1 MNYLDELNPAQK
13 EAVIHQTGPLL
24 VVAGA
29 GAGKTRVITYRIKH
43 LIENGVKPE
52 QILAITFTNKAAKEM
67 KERVDKLLTPNL
79 GAQLPSWGRPLIGTF
94 HSLGAM
100 ICRAHARQLGRDRYF
115 SILDRDES
123 ITLIK
128 QAERELSVDEKR
140 FEPRKILSAISRAK
154 GDGFSLNEYKSEAGN
169 DFYPKLVTQIWERY
183 QALVA
188 KARAFDFDDL
198 LLETV
203 KLLKREPEILKY
215 YQEQFKYLLIDEYQD
230 TNTVQYDL
238 AKLLAGTAK
247 NICVVGDVDQSIYS
261 WRGADFENL
270 LRFEQDF
277 TGAKVVLLEENY
289 RSTQTILTAA
299 NQVISKNKK
308 RHEKTLF
315 TKNNA
320 GEQISVT
327 TSLSELAEA
336 DFVASECKK
345 LISADTPASNMAV
358 LYRVNFQSRV
368 LEEAMLRQ
376 NVPYQVLG
384 TRFFDR
390 KEVKD
395 LMSYLKVALN
405 NEDYASLS
413 RAISSPTRGIG
424 KTTIMKIAAG
434 ERGSLPAAMGRKVQD
449 FFNVLNQIKQT
460 IESKN
465 TSEVIKFTLTASGLE
480 SSLKKGG
487 AEEQERLEN
496 LRELVTLATKY
507 DYLPAPEGII
517 ALLEEVALASEQDSL
532 NEKKDGVKLMT
543 VHAAKGLEF
552 DYVFIT
558 GLEQDLFPHAGF
570 GPSGG
575 RAGET
580 DRDEEEERRL
590 FYVAI
595 TRARKKVYLCYAQV
609 RTIFGSRQVTI
620 PSEFIFDIADD
631 LLEMSEHHP
640 TDLPNGGKS
649 YLPDIFF

>member
-1 MNYLDELNPAQK
+1 MTYLDELNTEQK
-13 EAVIHQTGPLL
+13 EAVLHTEGPLL

-43 LIENGVKPE
+43 LIEQAGVKPE
-52 QILAITFTNKAAKEM
+52 HILAITFTNKAAKEM
-67 KERVDKLLTPNL
+67 KERVDKLLE
-79 GAQLPSWGRPLIGTF
+79 GQAGGRPMIGTF
-94 HSLGAM
+94 HSLGSM

-128 QAERELSVDEKR
+128 QAERELSIDEKR
-140 FEPRKILSAISRAK
+140 FEPRKILGAISRAK
-154 GDGFSLNEYKSEAGN
+154 GDGFSLADYKTEAGN
-169 DFYPKLVTQIWERY
+169 DFYPKLVMQVWEHY

-238 AKLLAGTAK
+238 AKLLAGERK
-247 NICVVGDVDQSIYS
+247 NIGVVGDVDQSIYS
-261 WRGADFENL
+261 WRGADFANL
-270 LRFEQDF
+270 LRFEKDF
-277 TGAKVVLLEENY
+277 VGAKVVLLEENY

-299 NQVISKNKK
+299 NQIISKNKN

-315 TKNNA
+315 TKNNE
-320 GEQISVT
+320 GEQISVVT
-327 TSLSELAEA
+327 ALSELAEA
-336 DFVASECKK
+336 DFVASEIKK
-345 LISADTPASNMAV
+345 LLEGGATASNMAV
-358 LYRVNFQSRV
+358 LYRANFQSRV
-368 LEEAMLRQ
+368 LEEAMLRKS
-376 NVPYQVLG
+376 VPYQVLG

-395 LMSYLKVALN
+395 LMAYLKAAIN
-405 NEDYASLS
+405 NDDYAALT
-413 RAISSPTRGIG
+413 RAISSPPRGIG

-434 ERGSLPAAMGRKVQD
+434 ERESLPAAMARKVND
-449 FFNVLNQIKQT
+449 FYKNLAEIKVGVET
-460 IESKN
+460 KI
-465 TSEVIKFTLTASGLE
+465 TSEVIKFTLQASGLE
-480 SSLKKGG
+480 ASLKKGS

-517 ALLEEVALASEQDSL
+517 MLLEEVALASEQDSL
-532 NEKKDGVKLMT
+532 NEKKEGVKLMT

-570 GPSGG
+570 G
-575 RAGET
+575 EK

-620 PSEFIFDIADD
+620 PSEFIFDISDD
-631 LLEMSEHHP
+631 LVNLTEHHAE
-640 TDLPNGGKS
+640 DLPNGGKS

>member
-1 MNYLDELNPAQK
+1 VSYLDELNLAQK
-13 EAVIHQTGPLL
+13 EAVLYKDGPLL

-29 GAGKTRVITYRIKH
+29 GAGKTRVITYRIKR
-43 LIENGVKPE
+43 LIEAGASPAGGGVKPE
-52 QILAITFTNKAAKEM
+52 EILAITFTNKAAKEM
-67 KERVDKLLTPNL
+67 KERVEKLLDPNIRTK
-79 GAQLPSWGRPLIGTF
+79 PFVSTF
-94 HSLGAM
+94 HSLGAL
-100 ICRAHARQLGRDRYF
+100 ICRAHARALGRDRYF

-128 QAERELSVDEKR
+128 QAERELSIDEKR
-140 FEPRKILSAISRAK
+140 FEPRKVLGTISRAK
-154 GDGFSLNEYKSEAGN
+154 GDGFSLAEYREETGKE
-169 DFYPKLVTQIWERY
+169 FYPKLVAQVWERY
-183 QALVA
+183 QALVS

-203 KLLKREPEILKY
+203 KLLKRDSEILKY

-238 AKLLAGTAK
+238 AKLLAGERR

-270 LRFEQDF
+270 LRFEKDF
-277 TGAKVVLLEENY
+277 PGAKVVLLEENY

-299 NQVISKNKK
+299 NQVIQKNTK
-308 RHEKTLF
+308 RHEKNLF
-315 TKNNA
+315 TKNNE
-320 GEQISVT
+320 GEQISLV

-336 DFVASECKK
+336 DFIASEAKR
-345 LISADTPASNMAV
+345 LIGDGTRASEIAV
-358 LYRVNFQSRV
+358 LYRANFQSRV
-368 LEEAMLRQ
+368 LEESMLRK

-395 LMSYLKVALN
+395 LMSYLRAALN
-405 NEDYASLS
+405 HEDYASLA
-413 RAISSPTRGIG
+413 RAIQTPARGIG
-424 KTTIMKIAAG
+424 KTTIAKIANG
-434 ERGSLPAAMGRKVQD
+434 EQDSLPPSMRRKVQE
-449 FFNVLNQIKQT
+449 FFNALDQIKKS
-460 IESKN
+460 IETKS
-465 TSEVIKFTLTASGLE
+465 TSEVIKLALASSGLE
-480 SSLKKGG
+480 MSLKTEG
-487 AEEQERLEN
+487 EEGQERLEN

-507 DYLPAPEGII
+507 DYLPAPEGVI

-552 DYVFIT
+552 DYVFIS

-570 GPSGG
+570 G
-575 RAGET
+575 EK

-595 TRARKKVYLCYAQV
+595 TRARKKVYLTYAQV
-609 RTIFGSRQVTI
+609 RTIFGSRQVTV
-620 PSEFIFDIADD
+620 PSEFIFDISDD
-631 LLEMSEHHP
+631 LLEASEHQP
-640 TDLPNGGKS
+640 SDLPNGGKS

>member
-1 MNYLDELNPAQK
+1 MTYLDELNNQQK
-13 EAVIHQTGPLL
+13 EAVLHKEGPLL

-43 LIENGVKPE
+43 LIEQGGVRPE
-52 QILAITFTNKAAKEM
+52 SILAITFTNKATREM
-67 KERVDKLLTPNL
+67 RERVEKLLSEHKGALPFVSTFHTL
-79 GAQLPSWGRPLIGTF
+79 GAN
-94 HSLGAM
+94 
-100 ICRAHARQLGRDRYF
+100 ICRAHARSLNRDRYF

-123 ITLIK
+123 ISLIK
-128 QAERELSVDEKR
+128 QAMRELSIDEKR
-140 FEPRKILSAISRAK
+140 FEPRKILGAISRAK
-154 GDGFSLNEYKSEAGN
+154 GDGFTLSDYQNESGN
-169 DFYPKLVTQIWERY
+169 EFYPKLVMQVWRRY
-183 QALVA
+183 QELVA

-203 KLLKREPEILKY
+203 KLLKREPEILKH
-215 YQEQFKYLLIDEYQD
+215 YQDQFKYLLIDEYQD

-238 AKLLAGTAK
+238 AKLLAGERK

-261 WRGADFENL
+261 WRGADFANL
-270 LRFEQDF
+270 LRFEKDF
-277 TGAKVVLLEENY
+277 PGAKVVLLEENY

-299 NQVISKNKK
+299 NQIISKNKN
-308 RHEKTLF
+308 RHDKTLF
-315 TKNNA
+315 TKNNE
-320 GEQISVT
+320 GEQINTT

-336 DFVASECKK
+336 DFVASEIKK
-345 LISADTPASNMAV
+345 IIEQGVSASEIAV
-358 LYRVNFQSRV
+358 LYRANFQSRV
-368 LEEAMLRQ
+368 LEEGMLRK

-395 LMSYLKVALN
+395 LISYLKAALN
-405 NEDYASLS
+405 SEDYASLA
-413 RAISSPTRGIG
+413 RAIGSPARGIG
-424 KTTIMKIAAG
+424 KTTIMKLAQG
-434 ERGSLPAAMGRKVQD
+434 ERESLPAAMTRKVND
-449 FFNVLNQIKQT
+449 FYKILSEIKT
-460 IESKN
+460 AVETKP

-480 SSLKKGG
+480 TSLKKGS

-532 NEKKDGVKLMT
+532 NEKKEGVKLMT

-570 GPSGG
+570 G
-575 RAGET
+575 EK

-595 TRARKKVYLCYAQV
+595 TRARKKVYLTYAQT

-620 PSEFIFDIADD
+620 PSEFIFDISDD
-631 LLEMSEHHP
+631 LMELKEHHP
-640 TDLPNGGKS
+640 VDLPNGGKS

>member
-1 MNYLDELNPAQK
+1 MEHLTDLNPAQK
-13 EAVIHQTGPLL
+13 EAVLHQDGPLL

-29 GAGKTRVITYRIKH
+29 GAGKTRVITYRIKN
-43 LIENGVKPE
+43 LIESGVKPE
-52 QILAITFTNKAAKEM
+52 GILAITFTNKAAREM
-67 KERVDKLLTPNL
+67 KERVETLLKEQRGRPFVSTFHTL
-79 GAQLPSWGRPLIGTF
+79 GA
-94 HSLGAM
+94 A
-100 ICRAHARQLGRDRYF
+100 ICRAHARALQRDRYF

-128 QAERELSVDEKR
+128 RAMQELMIDEKR
-140 FEPRKILSAISRAK
+140 FEPRKVLGTISRAK
-154 GDGFSLNEYKSEAGN
+154 GDCLSLTDYQTEVGNE
-169 DFYPKLVTQIWERY
+169 FYPKLIMQVWRRY
-183 QALVA
+183 QELLV

-230 TNTVQYDL
+230 TNAVQYEL
-238 AKLLAGTAK
+238 AKLLAGERK

-270 LRFEQDF
+270 LRFEKDF
-277 TGAKVVLLEENY
+277 PGAKVVLLEENY

-320 GEQISVT
+320 GEQIAVVSN
-327 TSLSELAEA
+327 LSEVSEG
-336 DFVASECKK
+336 DFAASTIKQ
-345 LISADTPASNMAV
+345 LMQDGVNPSDIAI
-358 LYRVNFQSRV
+358 LYRANFQSRV
-368 LEEAMLRQ
+368 LEEAMLRKS
-376 NVPYQVLG
+376 VPYQVLG

-395 LMSYLKVALN
+395 LMSYLRAALN
-405 NEDYASLS
+405 PEDYASLA
-413 RAISSPTRGIG
+413 RAIQTPTRGIG
-424 KTTIMKIAAG
+424 KTTLVKIASG
-434 ERGSLPAAMGRKVQD
+434 ERESLPAAMARKVND
-449 FFNVLNQIKQT
+449 FYRTLTEIKIAVET
-460 IESKN
+460 KP
-465 TSEVIKFTLTASGLE
+465 TSEVIKFTLQASGLE
-480 SSLKKGG
+480 MSLKKGS

-507 DYLPAPEGII
+507 DYLPAPEGVI

-558 GLEQDLFPHAGF
+558 GLEQDLFPHQGF
-570 GPSGG
+570 G
-575 RAGET
+575 EK
-580 DRDEEEERRL
+580 DRDDEEERRL

-595 TRARKKVYLCYAQV
+595 TRARKKVYLTYAQT
-609 RTIFGSRQVTI
+609 RTIFGSRQVTV
-620 PSEFIFDIADD
+620 PSEFIFDISDD
-631 LLEMSEHHP
+631 LLEASEHHP
-640 TDLPNGGKS
+640 DDLPNGGKS

>member
-1 MNYLDELNPAQK
+1 MNPGELNQAQW
-13 EAVIHQTGPLL
+13 EAVNHQEGPLL

-29 GAGKTRVITYRIKH
+29 GAGKTRVITYRIKR
-43 LIENGVKPE
+43 LIEAGVRPE
-52 QILAITFTNKAAKEM
+52 EILAITFTNKAAREM
-67 KERVDKLLTPNL
+67 KERVEKLLDPNIRTK
-79 GAQLPSWGRPLIGTF
+79 PFVSTF
-94 HSLGAM
+94 HSLGAL
-100 ICRAHARQLGRDRYF
+100 ICRAHARALGRDRYF

-123 ITLIK
+123 LTLVK
-128 QAERELSVDEKR
+128 QAERELSIDEKR
-140 FEPRKILSAISRAK
+140 FEPRKILGAISRAK
-154 GDGFSLNEYKSEAGN
+154 GDGFSLAEYREENGKE
-169 DFYPKLVTQIWERY
+169 FYPKLVAQVWERY
-183 QALVA
+183 QALVS

-203 KLLKREPEILKY
+203 KLLRREPEILKY

-238 AKLLAGTAK
+238 AKLLAGERR

-270 LRFEQDF
+270 LRFEKDF
-277 TGAKVVLLEENY
+277 PGAKVVLLEENY

-299 NQVISKNKK
+299 NQVIQKNTK
-308 RHEKTLF
+308 RHEKNLF
-315 TKNNA
+315 TKNNE
-320 GEQISVT
+320 GEQISLV

-336 DFVASECKK
+336 DFIAGEAKRLIGDGTSASE
-345 LISADTPASNMAV
+345 IAV
-358 LYRVNFQSRV
+358 LYRANFQSRV
-368 LEEAMLRQ
+368 LEEAMLRK

-395 LMSYLKVALN
+395 LMSYLRAALN
-405 NEDYASLS
+405 HEDYASLA
-413 RAISSPTRGIG
+413 RAIQTPARGIG
-424 KTTIMKIAAG
+424 KTTIAKIANG
-434 ERGSLPAAMGRKVQD
+434 EQDSLPPSMGRKVQE
-449 FFNVLNQIKQT
+449 FFNALEKIKQA
-460 IESKN
+460 IETKN
-465 TSEVIKFTLTASGLE
+465 TSEVIKFTLSASGLE
-480 SSLKKGG
+480 AGLKKGG
-487 AEEQERLEN
+487 EEEQERLEN

-507 DYLPAPEGII
+507 DYLPAPEGVI

-552 DYVFIT
+552 DYVFIS
-558 GLEQDLFPHAGF
+558 GLEQDLFPHTGF

-575 RAGET
+575 RAGEK

-595 TRARKKVYLCYAQV
+595 TRARKKVYLTYAQV
-609 RTIFGSRQVTI
+609 RTIFGSRQVTV
-620 PSEFIFDIADD
+620 PSEFIFDISDD
-631 LLEMSEHHP
+631 LLEASEHTP
-640 TDLPNGGKS
+640 SDLPNGGKS